1 MYQMNHLFLCQ
12 AAVEVLTAE
21 SPAASFNSSG
31 CEIYYSDEE
40 EENSVSSSAAT
51 SRTPQVAGK
60 AANKME

>member
-1 MYQMNHLFLCQ
+1 
-12 AAVEVLTAE
+12 VEVLTAG

-40 EENSVSSSAAT
+40 EENIVSSSAAA

-60 AANKME
+60 VANKME